1 MLEVLRI
8 TTKQW
13 LNRARVLAAELD
25 KILSD
30 GPGPDRQASRALAEN
45 KVIEWALVKTEIING
60 IYKLPDRR
68 ERIVLIQYFCN
79 RLTVLEIAKNLDVTI
94 KTVFRIKAD
103 AIKHLGEA
111 LGLG

>member
-1 MLEVLRI
+1 M
-8 TTKQW
+8 
-13 LNRARVLAAELD
+13 LAADID
-25 KILSD
+25 KALQA
-30 GPGPDRQASRALAEN
+30 GPGPDREKARAEAEN
-45 KVIEWALVKTEIING
+45 LVIRWALVKTEIVNAAF
-60 IYKLPDRR
+60 KLPDRR
-68 ERIVLIQYFCN
+68 ERIVLIDFFCN

>member
-1 MLEVLRI
+1 M
-8 TTKQW
+8 
-13 LNRARVLAAELD
+13 LAADID
-25 KILSD
+25 KALQA

-94 KTVFRIKAD
+94 KTVFKIKAD